1 MRILLSLVA
10 AVLVG
15 LALFEVTMQPSS
27 VDRAELAGIFIV
39 MAAVSGL
46 AAALLPTLARRS
58 SRLVITLFALSLVS
72 LFVVALGI
80 TIAANRMFFSNHDL
94 TLVLVVLGF
103 GLLAAVAFALS
114 ASRSLTSDLERMA
127 NTARDVAGGDLTVRT
142 GVDRSDEIGVLAM
155 ELDDMTAELQVMRE
169 TRDTED
175 RRRREFFAAVSHDL
189 RTPLA
194 SMQVAVEALLD
205 GVVEDPDRYLASVQ
219 ADVEILGSLVDDLF
233 LLSRIQAGD
242 VSLPVARTD
251 LTEVVDETLEVL
263 RPAADSRQ
271 VELSLVA
278 SDRVVLNTSAEAVG
292 RALRNIV
299 DNAILHAP
307 QDSTVTV
314 DVSAESEARIVVR
327 DMGEGFDESF
337 IPTAFESFSRFD
349 GARSRNT
356 GGAGLGLAIAKGLIE
371 SLGGSIWA
379 EPGPGGCVG
388 FSLPSSDLGET

>member
-15 LALFEVTMQPSS
+15 LALFELTMQPSS
-27 VDRAELAGIFIV
+27 ADRAELAGIFIV

-46 AAALLPTLARRS
+46 AAAFLPALARRS

-72 LFVVALGI
+72 LLVAALGI

-127 NTARDVAGGDLTVRT
+127 DTARDVAGGDLTVRT

-155 ELDDMTAELQVMRE
+155 ELDDMTAELQAMRE

-194 SMQVAVEALLD
+194 SMQVAVEALRD

-219 ADVEILGSLVDDLF
+219 ADVEVLGALVDDLF

-242 VSLPVARTD
+242 VSLSVARTD

-263 RPAADSRQ
+263 RPAADTRR
-271 VELSLVA
+271 VALSLVA
-278 SDRVVLNTSAEAVG
+278 PERVVLDTSAEAVG

-307 QDSTVTV
+307 PESTVTV
-314 DVSAESEARIVVR
+314 EVSAKSDARIVVR
-327 DMGEGFDESF
+327 DIGEGFDESF
-337 IPTAFESFSRFD
+337 ISVAFESFSRSD

-388 FSLPSSDLGET
+388 LSLPSSNLGET

>member
-1 MRILLSLVA
+1 
-10 AVLVG
+10 
-15 LALFEVTMQPSS
+15 
-27 VDRAELAGIFIV
+27 
-39 MAAVSGL
+39 
-46 AAALLPTLARRS
+46 
-58 SRLVITLFALSLVS
+58 
-72 LFVVALGI
+72 
-80 TIAANRMFFSNHDL
+80 
-94 TLVLVVLGF
+94 
-103 GLLAAVAFALS
+103 
-114 ASRSLTSDLERMA
+114 
-127 NTARDVAGGDLTVRT
+127 
-142 GVDRSDEIGVLAM
+142 M

-194 SMQVAVEALLD
+194 SMQVAVEALRD

-219 ADVEILGSLVDDLF
+219 TDVEVLGTLVDDLF

-251 LTEVVDETLEVL
+251 LTEVADETLEVL
-263 RPAADSRQ
+263 RPAADSKQ

-307 QDSTVTV
+307 PDSTVTV
-314 DVSAESEARIVVR
+314 EVSAESGVRIVVR

-337 IPTAFESFSRFD
+337 ISRAFDSFSRSD

-388 FSLPSSDLGET
+388 FSLPSSDLGETQSEI

>member
-27 VDRAELAGIFIV
+27 AERAELAAIFIV
-39 MAAVSGL
+39 MAGVSGL
-46 AAALLPTLARRS
+46 AAAFLPTLARKS
-58 SRLVITLFALSLVS
+58 SRLVVTLFALSLVS
-72 LFVVALGI
+72 LLVAAIGI
-80 TIAANRMFFSNHDL
+80 SIAANRMFFSNHDL

-103 GLLAAVAFALS
+103 GLLAAIAFALS

-127 NTARDVAGGDLTVRT
+127 RTARDVAGGDLGVRT
-142 GVDRSDEIGVLAM
+142 GVERFDEIGVLAM
-155 ELDDMTAELQVMRE
+155 EFDEMTAELESMRE
-169 TRDTED
+169 ARDTED

-194 SMQVAVEALLD
+194 SMQVAVEALRD

-219 ADVEILGSLVDDLF
+219 TDVDVLGTLVDDLF
-233 LLSRIQAGD
+233 LLSRIEAGD
-242 VSLPVARTD
+242 VSLPTTRTD
-251 LTEVVDETLEVL
+251 LTEVVDETLELL
-263 RPAADSRQ
+263 RPTADARR
-271 VELSLVA
+271 VTLELLA

-307 QDSTVTV
+307 AESTVTAE
-314 DVSAESEARIVVR
+314 VSLGTDARIVVR
-327 DMGEGFDESF
+327 DLGEGFDESF
-337 IPTAFESFSRFD
+337 VFEAFESFSRSD
-349 GARSRNT
+349 EARARNT
-356 GGAGLGLAIAKGLIE
+356 GGAGLGLAIARALIE
-371 SLGGSIWA
+371 ALGGEIWA

-388 FSLPSSDLGET
+388 LSVPSSDGKEV